1 MCMCAQRRFTDLSPT
16 TRSARAFAVA
26 TIADALPDADP
37 TLIDDCELVI
47 GELVANSV
55 KASAQIAGATNIDVA
70 VALHH
75 DYVELAVTDD
85 AHGWPVLRPLNPNAA
100 GGRGLRLVAA
110 LSNRWG
116 VTIAEDKRT
125 TVWAQVP
132 RDPVATAD
140 LSCRV

>member
-16 TRSARAFAVA
+16 TRPARTFAVA
-26 TIADALPDADP
+26 TIADALPHVDT

-47 GELVANSV
+47 GELVANAV
-55 KASAQIAGATNIDVA
+55 KASAEIPDATNIDVA

-85 AHGWPVLRPLNPNAA
+85 ARGWPVLLPPNPTAA

-110 LSNRWG
+110 LSSRWG

-125 TVWAQVP
+125 TVWAQLP
-132 RDPVATAD
+132 CDPVATTGV
-140 LSCRV
+140 SCRV